1 MPRGILLIRYGDL
14 FAQALVWAEC
24 DVLRTIGQWVVPQSC
39 QVMMRRVLDAKRV
52 VDGEIDRVVDET
64 VEQGR
69 KPPSLGNI
77 IMRWMY
83 EIAEGGR

>member
-1 MPRGILLIRYGDL
+1 M
-14 FAQALVWAEC
+14 
-24 DVLRTIGQWVVPQSC
+24 LRTIGQWVVPQSC

-52 VDGEIDRVVDET
+52 VDGEIEEHARVVDEA

-77 IMRWMY
+77 TMRWMY